1 MGELWPM
8 LVSAMNNPHGIP
20 DQLIAEKRAEMEKE
34 KSEGEKMKEFQNNI
48 ETIKARVLNKI
59 KYYFFLN

>member
-8 LVSAMNNPHGIP
+8 LVSAMKNTHGIP

-59 KYYFFLN
+59 KY